1 MADKRNKG
9 RDISATCVEGDWL
22 SKLAQEFDIKPAP
35 PGWYTLSQIIAKLGV
50 GRTAAQ
56 AILTERNAQK
66 ARYYRVTPDGRKV
79 LQMHYKL

>member
-22 SKLAQEFDIKPAP
+22 SKLAEEFGVKPAP
-35 PGWYTLSQIIAKLGV
+35 PDWYTLSQIIARLGV

-56 AILTERNAQK
+56 NILEERNAQK

-79 LQMHYKL
+79 LQTHYKL

>member
-1 MADKRNKG
+1 
-9 RDISATCVEGDWL
+9 L

-56 AILTERNAQK
+56 VILTERNAQK
-66 ARYYRVTPDGRKV
+66 AKYYCVTPDGRKV
-79 LQMHYKL
+79 LQIHYKL

>member
-9 RDISATCVEGDWL
+9 RGIQAACVEGDWL

-35 PGWYTLSQIIAKLGV
+35 EGWYTLAQIIQKLGI
-50 GRTAAQ
+50 GRTATQ
-56 AILTERNAQK
+56 AILAERNAQK

-79 LQMHYKL
+79 LQVHYKL

>member
-9 RDISATCVEGDWL
+9 RGISAPSVEEDWL

-35 PGWYTLSQIIAKLGV
+35 EGWYTLAQIIQKLGI
-50 GRTAAQ
+50 GRTATQ
-56 AILTERNAQK
+56 AILAERNAQK

-79 LQMHYKL
+79 LQVHYKL